1 MEQFVLL
8 LIIGA
13 ISLVNWI
20 IQKSAE
26 HREKLKAERARG
38 ESIHPTSDERTTQPE
53 TQFDPMDQTRKFL
66 EALGLPEDAL
76 PPRPTTP
83 PPLPPPQPPP
93 RPPGEVFPPA
103 LPPPLPPGEGFA
115 PEKRDFLH
123 KLRPDL
129 EQRLFPEAPA
139 QIPERPVFVQR
150 TRAVPSLAA
159 TVTVAPSS
167 SARGLV
173 TGLISEKDGLRRAI
187 VMREILGPPKAFQSL

>member
-1 MEQFVLL
+1 MEQFILL
-8 LIIGA
+8 LIIAA
-13 ISLVNWI
+13 ISLVNWLM
-20 IQKSAE
+20 QKSAE
-26 HREKLKAERARG
+26 HREKRKAERARG
-38 ESIHPTSDERTTQPE
+38 DSIHPTSDERTTQPE

-66 EALGLPEDAL
+66 EALGLPDDAL
-76 PPRPTTP
+76 PPRPTMP
-83 PPLPPPQPPP
+83 PPLPS
-93 RPPGEVFPPA
+93 E
-103 LPPPLPPGEGFA
+103 EGFA

-129 EQRLFPEAPA
+129 EQRLFPEASV
-139 QIPERPVFVQR
+139 QVPERPIFVPR
-150 TRAVPSLAA
+150 TRSVPSLAA